1 MSNLE
6 LNLAVM
12 TEFLDELGAKHQ
24 TAGDLITGANREVA
38 DIVAKIE
45 SSHGLVCSATL
56 HELSAGEPRKAAGE
70 TLARVAAEFHEKLGR
85 AATNYNNVD
94 YREGRTIGEVG
105 TACQA

>member
-6 LNLAVM
+6 LNLAVL

-24 TAGDLITGANREVA
+24 TAGDLIAGANRKAADVA
-38 DIVAKIE
+38 TKIE
-45 SSHGLVCSATL
+45 SSHGLVCAATIQA
-56 HELSAGEPRKAAGE
+56 LSNGEPRQIAGE
-70 TLARVAAEFHEKLGR
+70 TLAKVAAEFHEKLGR

-94 YREGRTIGEVG
+94 YREGRTIGEAG